1 MRGLASPL
9 QADSKRSQTSSIRP
23 DDRGRKALA
32 VSRPG
37 IAHVG
42 SLVRPH
48 GPDRPELALHRLRD
62 TPEPRGDLRVGVPLH
77 LPEGHGAERL
87 VGQSRE
93 QPLTLLGHL
102 RRQLG
107 RRLGAEDRLR
117 AHQVEIGEALDPP
130 APSRLSSLV
139 VHQVDG
145 LAHRQ
150 HEQQLPEIVAV
161 FELRKLASLGPAIE
175 ALEGAERHVLLVG
188 HATGDAPET
197 GPRQPDEPAEVGFPE
212 VLGRGAISLL
222 EHHDQARDGPVGR
235 HGIRSCERRCEST
248 ADRVPSPG
256 RTADD
261 SIRLFLIDK
270 KVFVRPLS
278 LKTPFF

>member
-1 MRGLASPL
+1 MRGPRFAPPGRLEAI
-9 QADSKRSQTSSIRP
+9 ADQLDLP

-42 SLVRPH
+42 ASSDHTVRIARSLRSTVCGTHPSLAAISTLVYPSIFQRATVRSDSS
-48 GPDRPELALHRLRD
+48 G
-62 TPEPRGDLRVGVPLH
+62 
-77 LPEGHGAERL
+77 
-87 VGQSRE
+87 SRAE

-107 RRLGAEDRLR
+107 RRLRSEDRLR

-130 APSRLSSLV
+130 APSRLPSLV

-175 ALEGAERHVLLVG
+175 TLEGAERHVFLVG
-188 HATGDAPET
+188 HATGDAPQAD
-197 GPRQPDEPAEVGFPE
+197 PRQPDEPAEVGFPE
-212 VLGRGAISLL
+212 VLGRGAVSLF

-235 HGIRSCERRCEST
+235 HGIRSCERRSRI
-248 ADRVPSPG
+248 DG
-256 RTADD
+256 RLGSLARPAADD
-261 SIRLFLIDK
+261 FIR
-270 KVFVRPLS
+270 
-278 LKTPFF
+278 FFCSARRSSAP